1 MGRRC
6 VHGSA
11 RENVVV
17 AEVAVD
23 TREGIVTVSL
33 TGALTASDLAQMQG
47 AAAEVIRAQGTV
59 RVLLVLSGQFGG
71 WSQGESWDDLSFQM
85 EFDPAVAKMAIVGE
99 PRWKT
104 AALTFTGKGLRPF
117 PIEYFGPDSVEEA
130 RSWLKEAS

>member
-1 MGRRC
+1 MGGPGIDAC
-6 VHGSA
+6 TG
-11 RENVVV
+11 EIVVG
-17 AEVAVD
+17 AEVVD

-33 TGALTASDLAQMQG
+33 AGALTASDLAQMQG
-47 AAAEVIRAQGTV
+47 AVAEVIRAQGAV
-59 RVLLVLSGQFGG
+59 RILLVLSSQFGG

-130 RSWLKEAS
+130 RTWLKETS